1 MRYIQSKTIAERVKI
16 NDAEY
21 NKTIKKS
28 IYDRVMRI
36 SSNAIIEHENY
47 KKEQKIVYRWEK

>member
-1 MRYIQSKTIAERVKI
+1 MYRQSKTIAERVKI

-21 NKTIKKS
+21 NKTVKKS
-28 IYDRVMRI
+28 NYDHVMRI
-36 SSNAIIEHENY
+36 SVNAIIEHENY